1 DVDEFDVGMVTDTNA
16 SSNTVNENAA
26 NGTTVGITASASDN
40 DATTNGITYT
50 LTNDAGGRFAV
61 DLNTG
66 VVTVADG
73 SLLNR
78 EANASHSITVRA
90 TSADG
95 SYTDQNFTI
104 GINDVDEF
112 DVGTVTDTN
121 ATANAVNENAS
132 VGTVVGITASA
143 SDADSTTNTITYTLF
158 DNDGG
163 RFAIDANTG
172 VVTVAGAI
180 NRETDGASRTI
191 TVRATSA
198 DGSYTDQNFTIGIN
212 DVDEFDVGSVS
223 DSDNTVNAVQE
234 NAANGTMVGL
244 TVSAIDLDA
253 LQNTVS
259 YRLLDDA
266 GGRFAIDANTGVV
279 TVLNGSLLN
288 FEAQSTHQIQVEAQ
302 SQDGSTS
309 TQIFTIALQDVQE
322 RPTGSS
328 EQYSTNFVE
337 TLSVGGSGVLLNDI
351 DPDGN
356 LLQAILITGPA
367 HGTLILNADGSFVF
381 TPEAGYTGQVAFT
394 YRATDGQLQ
403 SSDILVTIEIVMPP
417 VPPPSSGS
425 DNGGGSSGSSSSGDS
440 GSGSSSESGSG
451 NTSSPSNSSNE
462 SSGSSAGTL
471 APVGIEENQS
481 KQNTASTTQ
490 ETAAVQVAAS
500 TLDTPQEA
508 SILASV
514 NSGLNIHLQTNANT
528 ILLGDSDNRDIDSS
542 RRTLSSSGSESL
554 LEWSDVRRT
563 ELLEQTSA
571 LPIQGVVVQTVLGTG
586 VVIWVVQGIQLLAT
600 LLSATPAWIQFDPL
614 NVIAGGTNT
623 KEDEEDD
630 ASQAIHLFDNKKN

>member
-1 DVDEFDVGMVTDTNA
+1 M
-16 SSNTVNENAA
+16 
-26 NGTTVGITASASDN
+26 
-40 DATTNGITYT
+40 
-50 LTNDAGGRFAV
+50 
-61 DLNTG
+61 
-66 VVTVADG
+66 
-73 SLLNR
+73 
-78 EANASHSITVRA
+78 
-90 TSADG
+90 
-95 SYTDQNFTI
+95 
-104 GINDVDEF
+104 
-112 DVGTVTDTN
+112 GTVTDTN
-121 ATANAVNENAS
+121 ATTNAVNENAS
-132 VGTVVGITASA
+132 VGTVVGITANA
-143 SDADSTTNTITYTLF
+143 SDSDATTNTITYSLF

-223 DSDNTVNAVQE
+223 DSDNAVNAVQE
-234 NAANGTMVGL
+234 NAANGTIVGL
-244 TVSAIDLDA
+244 TASAIDLDA

-302 SQDGSTS
+302 SQDGSIS
-309 TQIFTIALQDVQE
+309 TQVFTIALQDVQE

-462 SSGSSAGTL
+462 SSGSTAGTL
-471 APVGIEENQS
+471 APVGIEETNPS
-481 KQNTASTTQ
+481 RIR
-490 ETAAVQVAAS
+490 
-500 TLDTPQEA
+500 PQQLKKRLRYR
-508 SILASV
+508 SLRF
-514 NSGLNIHLQTNANT
+514 LRWIHPRKPA
-528 ILLGDSDNRDIDSS
+528 SS
-542 RRTLSSSGSESL
+542 R
-554 LEWSDVRRT
+554 
-563 ELLEQTSA
+563 A
-571 LPIQGVVVQTVLGTG
+571 
-586 VVIWVVQGIQLLAT
+586 
-600 LLSATPAWIQFDPL
+600 
-614 NVIAGGTNT
+614 
-623 KEDEEDD
+623 
-630 ASQAIHLFDNKKN
+630 